1 MRAPTLMLLQLAFPA
16 ALLAQ
21 GWIIPRQP
29 DVPPPVCFDRC
40 VAPRMVALERTSSNV
55 RATLADHVLRYEV
68 EESFTNRGGIVQEA
82 DYMYPLPAGAAFQ
95 ELQLSINGQLVSGEI
110 MDAGRAR
117 STYEEIVRR
126 QRDPALVEWMGYG
139 LLRARIFPINP
150 GETKRVLL
158 RFQVIA
164 PRDGDA
170 IRVDYQRGSGRS
182 LATAGSHD
190 ARESSFSLR
199 YPKKGRC
206 NAYSPTQELQS
217 RSSGSECA
225 IEVGGEGAA
234 VTVLI
239 PSPLDNGAAISMLAN
254 ADGSENGFALITLT
268 PPAGRVASVP
278 RDITFVLDVSGSMSG
293 RKMEQARA
301 AGRQLLGTLSS
312 SDRFRMIDFSSD
324 VRTFR
329 DDFVSATP
337 SNIDAARKYLD
348 QLQANGGTNID
359 GALDR
364 ALSQPSSPEGDDDEY
379 TGAHKRQITQRLSVV
394 LFITDGE
401 PTVGER
407 DPAAIAAHAARLRG
421 SQRVFTFGLGADV
434 NAQLIEQLALEGH
447 GTAQFVRPDEDVE
460 RAVGV
465 VASRLTSPVASDL
478 RVSVDCG
485 TSHPSARSGDEC
497 PPVML
502 KRTLPDGPV
511 DVFAGQDLVLL
522 TRYTGSGSVRL
533 SFDGRSATGPVHWE
547 AHVNFP
553 DHDRDNA
560 FVPRLWATRRIG
572 WLSAS
577 RRQNGPSAEVDDELR
592 TLGERYGI
600 PTELTSY
607 LVQEPQMAMQ
617 RPMDSRTRAMAL
629 NAPMPAAPTQRFEEA
644 RKSSSQRDA
653 QSVGAMD
660 KLMLSE
666 VVVTGAGTTTSNEKL
681 GKEGTDSDASNVV
694 RRGGNHLFVK
704 RDARWTDVAFKDGM
718 KIVKIKAFSPA
729 YFKVLDAIPELR
741 TSLAVGDKVLVTGRH
756 VSVEVS
762 DAGVEQLSDAEL
774 RSLKEQW

>member
-1 MRAPTLMLLQLAFPA
+1 MRAPALLLLKLAFPA

-40 VAPRMVALERTSSNV
+40 VAPRPVALERTSSNV

-68 EESFTNRGGIVQEA
+68 EETFRNRGGTVQEA

-117 STYEEIVRR
+117 QTYEEIVRR

-150 GETKRVLL
+150 GEEKRVLL

-164 PRDGDA
+164 PREGDA
-170 IRVDYQRGSGRS
+170 IRVDYQRGSGHTFV
-182 LATAGSHD
+182 ATGSHD
-190 ARESSFSLR
+190 TRESSFTLR
-199 YPKKGRC
+199 YPRSGRC

-217 RSSGSECA
+217 RSSGSECT
-225 IEVGGEGAA
+225 IDVGGEGAA

-239 PSPLDNGAAISMLAN
+239 PAPRSDRAAISMLAN
-254 ADGSENGFALITLT
+254 ADGSDDGFALITLT
-268 PPAGRVASVP
+268 PPSAPAATVP

-301 AGRQLLGTLSS
+301 AGRQLLGTLTSN
-312 SDRFRMIDFSSD
+312 DRFRMIDFSSD

-337 SNIDAARKYLD
+337 ANLEAARHYLD

-364 ALSQPSSPEGDDDEY
+364 ALSQPRYREGDDDDY
-379 TGAHKRQITQRLSVV
+379 TGAHNHQIVARMSLV
-394 LFITDGE
+394 LFVTDGE

-407 DPAAIAAHAARLRG
+407 NPAAIAAHAARLRG

-465 VASRLTSPVASDL
+465 VASRLTSPIASDL
-478 RVSVDCG
+478 RVSVQCRGDGQC
-485 TSHPSARSGDEC
+485 ARL
-497 PPVML
+497 VHA
-502 KRTLPDGPV
+502 LPDGPV
-511 DVFAGQDLVLL
+511 DLFAGQDLVLL
-522 TRYTGSGSVRL
+522 TRYTGSGPARL
-533 SFDGRSATGPVHWE
+533 LFDGRSATGPVHWE
-547 AHVNFP
+547 TSLNFP
-553 DHDRDNA
+553 EHDRDNA

-572 WLSAS
+572 WLSAA
-577 RRQNGPSAEVDDELR
+577 RRQNGASPEVDDELR

-607 LVQEPQMAMQ
+607 LVQEPQMVMNQQ
-617 RPMDSRTRAMAL
+617 RGGMA
-629 NAPMPAAPTQRFEEA
+629 MPASAPAERFEAA
-644 RKSSSQRDA
+644 RKSTEQRDA

-660 KLMLSE
+660 KPLALQQLVITGEGLS
-666 VVVTGAGTTTSNEKL
+666 TSSEKL
-681 GKEGTDSDASNVV
+681 GVVVDRVDAAK
-694 RRGGNHLFVK
+694 RAGDHLFAH
-704 RDARWTDVAFKDGM
+704 RGNRWTDVGFKEGT
-718 KIVKIKAFSPA
+718 KVVKIKAFSPA
-729 YFKVLDAIPELR
+729 YFAVLDAIPELR
-741 TSLAVGDKVLVTGRH
+741 AAFAVGDSVLVAGKH
-756 VSVEVS
+756 VSIEVGS
-762 DAGVEQLSDAEL
+762 DGAEQLGDAEL